1 MSKYNVNEEHDMEN
15 RREVTLTGFSSNA
28 LDDVLRSNNNEPN
41 TLNGNPSSAHAITKD
56 AKIVNLE
63 GESLTIFSYYC
74 ILIHYNPCAY
84 LCILFN
90 LSIFVI

>member
-1 MSKYNVNEEHDMEN
+1 MSKYNVNEEHDVEN

-41 TLNGNPSSAHAITKD
+41 GNPSSAHAITKD

-63 GESLTIFSYYC
+63 GESLFLLAASR
-74 ILIHYNPCAY
+74 LN
-84 LCILFN
+84 
-90 LSIFVI
+90 

>member
-1 MSKYNVNEEHDMEN
+1 MEN

-28 LDDVLRSNNNEPN
+28 IDDVLRSNNNEPN

-63 GESLTIFSYYC
+63 GESLLLNLINQAVYLSERILYLVRIFKK
-74 ILIHYNPCAY
+74 
-84 LCILFN
+84 
-90 LSIFVI
+90 